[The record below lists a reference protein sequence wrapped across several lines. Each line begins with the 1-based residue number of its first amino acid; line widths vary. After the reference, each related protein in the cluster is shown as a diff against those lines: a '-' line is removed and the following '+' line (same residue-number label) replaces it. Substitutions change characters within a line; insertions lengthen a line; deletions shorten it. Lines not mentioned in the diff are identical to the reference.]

1 MEVSSVLTMSI
12 VIIILMLF
20 IVFSMELL
28 MPIQLKFEM
37 NGVCR
42 GYIYK
47 IEANGQLTEAENN
60 DLEASLRNLGLS
72 NPTIEINS
80 EGNQYGDK
88 VTVIIRCEYDHNR
101 IIDMFN
107 RSENKL
113 ILSYK
118 RVYFVRKIKN

>member
-118 RVYFVRKIKN
+118 RIYFVRKIKN

>member
-28 MPIQLKFEM
+28 IPIQLKFEM

-47 IEANGQLTEAENN
+47 IEANGQLTESEEN
-60 DLEASLRNLGLS
+60 DLEASLMAIGLS
-72 NPTIEINS
+72 NPVIDIVS

-88 VTVIIRCEYDHNR
+88 VMVTITCEYNHNR
-101 IIDMFN
+101 IVDMFN
-107 RSENKL
+107 RRDSQL
-113 ILSYK
+113 ILNYK
-118 RVYFVRKIKN
+118 RSYFVRKIKN